1 MLWIRY
7 SPTSSR
13 NSLGGLAAARDYH
26 VGSNDVIGI
35 AQAKEIFHYIAQ
47 GGTGCAR
54 RPMRCDIRLASRP
67 DRMHWCV
74 AYFMQSRSYPRTPH
88 I

>member
-13 NSLGGLAAARDYH
+13 NSLGGLAPARDYH

-54 RPMRCDIRLASRP
+54 RPMRCDIRFASRP
-67 DRMHWCV
+67 DPDALVRSIFH
-74 AYFMQSRSYPRTPH
+74 ANRSYPRTPH